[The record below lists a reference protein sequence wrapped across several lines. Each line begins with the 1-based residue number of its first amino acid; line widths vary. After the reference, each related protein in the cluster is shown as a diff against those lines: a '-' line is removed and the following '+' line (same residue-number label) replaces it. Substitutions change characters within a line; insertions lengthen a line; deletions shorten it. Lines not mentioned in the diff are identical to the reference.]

1 MSGSFPQ
8 PLQPPTLVGCLNVVC
23 LFVLAMICQT
33 AGGQA
38 ERGQAAATQSL
49 GRSAGTSFAEDI
61 QPLLGKYCLRC
72 HQLENQESGVRVD
85 QLSGE
90 ILDEQLSLLKGIQ
103 RQIEQAE
110 MPPADEPQP
119 SAEESAQL
127 LAWISE
133 SIIAVRTRNTER
145 HGTVR
150 RLTVSQ
156 YRNTLRDL
164 LGLDEDLTSVLPPD
178 AISKEGFSNNAQ
190 AMILSPLQVESYL
203 DIAIQA
209 LELCIVDER
218 TPPVIQSFR
227 MELGKGI
234 NDNPCPDSLI
244 LGANSAL
251 LDNADFLVTQ
261 PEQAKPFAF
270 TPFAM
275 RTNYDFIEGYQGND
289 TVRGWRKFDSIYHS
303 VFACVRGT
311 PGYPKGEAYE
321 VIDEGLLLRPA
332 IPSAEIFGVENTYGP
347 KANFK
352 ISLRE
357 LPNSGNFRVRVRARR
372 YDDALLLDDASHC
385 DDAFF
390 AVRQPA
396 ADAMFVELGSR
407 ENSKSPGTG
416 AVTVARPGIYRVDVH
431 LSTPANSQHFQL
443 QLGDRHFSAKL
454 PNSKPVLVD
463 PDAAG
468 ASAED
473 THATPFM
480 VVRLEEGEFAMAA
493 RAGDNAGLLGVRLS
507 RLDESHPLTKEF
519 IRFENRTPTLG
530 VHLGLRRDCGSTLTQ
545 VGDLQR
551 VAHEGWQEYVFEGA
565 INNFPSPIVEANN
578 VNYLAGI
585 REIGVRSEYTDGRDM
600 PRLLVRSVE
609 FEGPLYNKWP
619 PVRHRNIFI
628 DSPDKEEPEAYAVAI
643 LESFAEKAFRR
654 PVTEAELD
662 RLMHV
667 WRVSYD
673 EQTDFVQS
681 IKDALSVVLTS
692 PQFLFIIENSRGP
705 QAEDLD
711 EYELAAKLSYFLW
724 NSPPD
729 QRLLHLASTGTLR
742 HTLNNEVDRMIVDQ
756 LFSKFV
762 EQFTSEW
769 LSLDKFDVV
778 SIDRDMFP
786 DLTREAKAQLRQE
799 PVRFLEH
806 LFRENLP
813 VRNLVNSDFVMA
825 NEVVASYYG
834 LADAADQGFDFIPVP
849 HAQEQRLGGV
859 LTQAAILAGL
869 SNGRE
874 SNPIK
879 RGAWLARK
887 IIAEP
892 PADPPPNVPMLEEDH
907 TSELTL
913 RQQLEAHRNQKGC
926 VKCHEGIDPWGI
938 PFEAFDAAG
947 LFRMVPEAETTSQLP
962 DSDELAGVIVPGSEV
977 KHFGELQAY
986 LATERLD
993 QVAFSLMKHLATYAT
1008 GRTPTYNEIVFLQ
1021 EKGLELKARG
1031 YRTRD
1036 MLHFIIN
1043 SDLFLKK

>member
-1 MSGSFPQ
+1 MPGSFPQ
-8 PLQPPTLVGCLNVVC
+8 SFQLSALVGCFKVVC
-23 LFVLAMICQT
+23 SFVLAMYSQT
-33 AGGQA
+33 AWGQT
-38 ERGQAAATQSL
+38 EATQSH

-85 QLSGE
+85 QLSAK
-90 ILDEQLSLLKGIQ
+90 ILEEQLSLLKGIQ
-103 RQIEQAE
+103 HQIEQAE

-127 LAWISE
+127 LGWISE
-133 SIIAVRTRNTER
+133 STIAVRTRNKER

-190 AMILSPLQVESYL
+190 SMILSPLQVESYL

-209 LELCIVDER
+209 LELCIVDELA
-218 TPPVIQSFR
+218 PPVVQTFR
-227 MELGKGI
+227 MEFGKGI
-234 NDNPCPDSLI
+234 NDTPCPDSLI

-251 LDNADFLVTQ
+251 LNNADFVVTQ
-261 PEQAKPFAF
+261 PERDKPFAF

-275 RTNYDFIEGYQGND
+275 RTRYDFIEGYQGND

-372 YDDALLLDDASHC
+372 YDDALLLDSGSHS
-385 DDAFF
+385 DDAYS

-396 ADAMFVELGSR
+396 ADAMFVELGSSGS
-407 ENSKSPGTG
+407 SKSRGTG
-416 AVTVARPGIYRVDVH
+416 AVTVARSGVYRVDLH
-431 LSTPANSQHFQL
+431 LSAPANSQLFQL
-443 QLGDRHFSAKL
+443 QLGDRYFSGKL
-454 PNSKPVLVD
+454 LSSKPVRVD

-468 ASAED
+468 ASSEEIQ
-473 THATPFM
+473 ATPFM
-480 VVRLEEGEFAMAA
+480 VVRLEEGEFAVAA
-493 RAGDNAGLLGVRLS
+493 RAGDNTSLLGVRLS
-507 RLDESHPLTKEF
+507 RLAESHPLAKEF
-519 IRFENRTPTLG
+519 IRFETRTPTLG

-545 VGDLQR
+545 VADLQR
-551 VAHEGWQEYVFEGA
+551 VAPEGWQEYIFEGA

-600 PRLLVRSVE
+600 PRLLIRSVE
-609 FEGPLYNKWP
+609 FEGPVFNEWP
-619 PVRHRNIFI
+619 PATHRNIFI
-628 DSPDKEEPEAYAVAI
+628 DSLEKEEPEAYAAAI

-654 PVTEAELD
+654 PVTDGELD
-662 RLMHV
+662 RLMQV
-667 WRVSYD
+667 WRVSYR
-673 EQTDFVQS
+673 EQADFVQS

-692 PQFLFIIENSRGP
+692 PQFLFIVENSQGP

-711 EYELAAKLSYFLW
+711 EFELAAKLSYFLW

-729 QRLLHLASTGTLR
+729 QRLLNLATAGKLR
-742 HTLNNEVDRMIVDQ
+742 QTLNDEVDRMIGDRR
-756 LFSKFV
+756 FSRFV
-762 EQFTSEW
+762 EQFASEW

-778 SIDRDMFP
+778 SLDRERFP
-786 DLTREAKAQLRQE
+786 DLTREVKSQLRQE
-799 PVRFLEH
+799 PARFLEH
-806 LFRENLP
+806 LFRENLS
-813 VRNLVNSDFVMA
+813 VRNLVQSDFVMA

-834 LADAADQGFDFIPVP
+834 LADATDQGFEFIPVP
-849 HAQEQRLGGV
+849 HPGEQQSGGV

-892 PADPPPNVPMLEEDH
+892 PSDPPPNVPMLEEDPS
-907 TSELTL
+907 SELTL
-913 RQQLEAHRNQKGC
+913 RQQLEAHRSQKGC

-947 LFRMVPEAETTSQLP
+947 LFHSVLDAETTSQLP
-962 DSDELAGVIVPGSEV
+962 DSDELAGVIVPGIEV
-977 KHFGELQAY
+977 KNFDELQAY

-993 QVAFSLMKHLATYAT
+993 QVAFSLIKHLATYAT
-1008 GRTPTYNEIVFLQ
+1008 GRTPSYNEIVFLQ
-1021 EKGLELKARG
+1021 EKGLELKASG